1 MSAAFAVLFE
11 TIADIIHFILT
22 IIKRGYFYVRVCVCA
37 KKRESESESE
47 KRREI

>member
-11 TIADIIHFILT
+11 TIADIIHFIWT
-22 IIKRGYFYVRVCVCA
+22 IIQRGFFYVR
-37 KKRESESESE
+37 ESE